1 MSAFLNEYNVTP
13 TISGQS
19 IGSIDVIDVSGG
31 TGPYTISWS
40 GATVNGVTTSTQW
53 DQHNLAEGVY
63 KATVTDTNSNEGITL
78 VNLSAYTNP
87 TFSALVTSYSCVT
100 NPNLYCEV
108 TVYSAGTNNVD
119 SPLSGSQSASTFN
132 YSLYKDGTLFESK
145 TIATADTQTA
155 QVFKNLTNGE
165 YMLDRKSVV

>member
-1 MSAFLNEYNVTP
+1 MY
-13 TISGQS
+13 IKQQ
-19 IGSIDVIDVSGG
+19 I
-31 TGPYTISWS
+31 
-40 GATVNGVTTSTQW
+40 
-53 DQHNLAEGVY
+53 
-63 KATVTDTNSNEGITL
+63 TDTNSNEGTTL
-78 VNLSAYTNP
+78 VDVSAYTNP

-145 TIATADTQTA
+145 TIATADTQTS
-155 QVFKNLTNGE
+155 QIFKNLTNGE
-165 YMLDRKSVV
+165 YMLNIGREQSLTRNFKITDSQCTATSISISATSKSNPGAGGTQMMTLSASNFCLYC